1 MKVLFDTSTLVA
13 AMVED
18 HPAHER
24 CWSWLHRACAA
35 EVEMLVAVHT
45 LAELYAVLS
54 SLPVRPR
61 LTPETARRL
70 IQENVERVAT
80 VVALSATD
88 YRAVLNDLSQRGLPG
103 GVVYDALIARAAA
116 RSGADRLLTLNPKD
130 FRRAWPEGV
139 DRIAEP

>member
-24 CWSWLHRACAA
+24 CWSCLRRAWAA

-61 LTPETARRL
+61 LTSETARRL

-103 GVVYDALIARAAA
+103 GCA
-116 RSGADRLLTLNPKD
+116 G
-130 FRRAWPEGV
+130 
-139 DRIAEP
+139 